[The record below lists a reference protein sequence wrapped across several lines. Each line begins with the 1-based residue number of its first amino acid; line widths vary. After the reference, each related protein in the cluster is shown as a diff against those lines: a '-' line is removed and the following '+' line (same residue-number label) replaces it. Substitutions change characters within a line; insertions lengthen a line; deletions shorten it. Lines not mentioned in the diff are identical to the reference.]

1 MFEFDHND
9 YYLRLTHLGTKI
21 MQTESRSKFTWL
33 CRGEAYLRNFG
44 KDTIIIYY
52 LQLLHPKV
60 PTKKSPLISERGSYR
75 YNLTR
80 LKLQI
85 NCNLGSESSLGY
97 VAIHLER

>member
-1 MFEFDHND
+1 
-9 YYLRLTHLGTKI
+9 

-33 CRGEAYLRNFG
+33 CRGEAYLHNFG

-52 LQLLHPKV
+52 LQFLNKKV
-60 PTKKSPLISERGSYR
+60 RTKKIPAPNRAGINL
-75 YNLTR
+75 YNLSR